1 MQFIYSLPTKRHFFK
16 VNIQN
21 VCLKYDVLRLFYE
34 SRYLITCM
42 DDHMNYI
49 VFTLKRRQGINV
61 IAKMVYT
68 FMNRLNAI
76 YRFLLIYSNTYIH
89 ACSFII
95 INTKTAPFCSSQ
107 SVINVEIKFTVNNQ
121 YAYKRVR
128 NYENAHLH
136 ALNEELSQID
146 WNNTVFNSDNIDE
159 IYSNFISSLSNC
171 IDNHIKKTPSPSD
184 LEI

>member
-21 VCLKYDVLRLFYE
+21 ACLKYDVLRLFYE

-68 FMNRLNAI
+68 FMNRLN
-76 YRFLLIYSNTYIH
+76 TYIH

-128 NYENAHLH
+128 NYENANLH

-159 IYSNFISSLSNC
+159 IYSNFISNC
-171 IDNHIKKTPSPSD
+171 IDNHIKKPITIRPRDKSIH
-184 LEI
+184 E